1 MVNTKTLDEVKQHN
15 DGKSCWLVIHDKIYD
30 VTKFLEEHPGGE
42 EVLLEVAGGN
52 ATAPF
57 EETGHST
64 DAREL
69 LEQYYI
75 AELDEKDRV
84 DSKPTPKVSKAP
96 SIDSNSNLST
106 ILVAVSLLAVG
117 VAVGYYIFINKS

>member
-1 MVNTKTLDEVKQHN
+1 MIDTVVF
-15 DGKSCWLVIHDKIYD
+15 I
-30 VTKFLEEHPGGE
+30 
-42 EVLLEVAGGN
+42 GGN

-75 AELDEKDRV
+75 AELDEVKMFFAV
-84 DSKPTPKVSKAP
+84 
-96 SIDSNSNLST
+96 
-106 ILVAVSLLAVG
+106 LV
-117 VAVGYYIFINKS
+117 